1 MFKTFGNWLSFP
13 KKVVSTDQLKTRIK
27 SEQNNFGT
35 IFCLQFI
42 RDVVVKH
49 LPVRKRLLKV
59 SFPLGLGDVTTVLER
74 YRSTFKSSLE
84 AF

>member
-1 MFKTFGNWLSFP
+1 MDLRCINPCKSGDGSYLQKYDLPTQYFKTVFVFKTFGNWLSFP

-42 RDVVVKH
+42 RDSDGI
-49 LPVRKRLLKV
+49 L
-59 SFPLGLGDVTTVLER
+59 
-74 YRSTFKSSLE
+74 
-84 AF
+84 